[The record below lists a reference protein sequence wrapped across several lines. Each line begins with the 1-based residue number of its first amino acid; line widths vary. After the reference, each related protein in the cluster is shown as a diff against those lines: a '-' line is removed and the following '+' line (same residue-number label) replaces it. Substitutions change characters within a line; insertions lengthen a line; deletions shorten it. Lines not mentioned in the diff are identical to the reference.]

1 MQRIEIRAFP
11 IGSKQREASEVKEK
25 VENVLKE
32 IGNALRMD
40 GGDIELVDVAD
51 NVVRVRLKGACAGC
65 PFSQMTIKNFVER
78 ELKKSIPEV
87 KRVEAV
93 PL

>member
-1 MQRIEIRAFP
+1 M
-11 IGSKQREASEVKEK
+11 KEK
-25 VENVLKE
+25 VEEVLKE

-40 GGDIELVDVAD
+40 GGDIELVEIVD
-51 NVVRVRLKGACAGC
+51 NVVKVRLKGACAGC

-87 KRVEAV
+87 KEVKAV